1 MRDSLG
7 SSPEPERHLTTPEPQ
22 APSASKPSSKLLIA
36 STLAW
41 LAGLLGFL
49 VVVAVG
55 IPQIALHG
63 GIPILILLDGVLA
76 IALCVAGYLL
86 RKRRRTGGILAAAV
100 FGLSG
105 VSHLLTHT
113 LMTVGFGLTLIT
125 LLLVLSTWKELE

>member
-1 MRDSLG
+1 MIAS
-7 SSPEPERHLTTPEPQ
+7 EPQ
-22 APSASKPSSKLLIA
+22 PAAPRKPSTKLLLA

-63 GIPILILLDGVLA
+63 GLSLVFALDGVLA

-86 RKRRRTGGILAAAV
+86 RKRRKTGGILAAGV

-105 VSHLLTHT
+105 ASHLISHT
-113 LMTVGFGLTLIT
+113 LMTVGFGLTLVT
-125 LLLVLSTWKELE
+125 LLLVLSAWKELE

>member
-1 MRDSLG
+1 MT
-7 SSPEPERHLTTPEPQ
+7 SSEPQ
-22 APSASKPSSKLLIA
+22 PAAPPKPSTKLLIA

-63 GIPILILLDGVLA
+63 GLPLLIALDGLLA

-86 RKRRRTGGILAAAV
+86 RKRRKAGGILAAGV

-105 VSHLLTHT
+105 VSHLLSHT

-125 LLLVLSTWKELE
+125 LLLVLSAWKELE

>member
-1 MRDSLG
+1 MTAS
-7 SSPEPERHLTTPEPQ
+7 EPQ
-22 APSASKPSSKLLIA
+22 PPVRPRPSTKLLLA

-63 GIPILILLDGVLA
+63 GLPLLIALDGALA

-86 RKRRRTGGILAAAV
+86 RKRRKTGGILAAGV

-105 VSHLLTHT
+105 VSHLLSHT
-113 LMTVGFGLTLIT
+113 LVTVGFGLTLIT
-125 LLLVLSTWKELE
+125 LLLVLSAWQELE

>member
-1 MRDSLG
+1 MT
-7 SSPEPERHLTTPEPQ
+7 SSEPQ
-22 APSASKPSSKLLIA
+22 PAAPPKPSTKLLIA

-63 GIPILILLDGVLA
+63 GLPLLIALDGLLA

-86 RKRRRTGGILAAAV
+86 RKRRKAGGILAAGV

-105 VSHLLTHT
+105 VSHLLSHT
-113 LMTVGFGLTLIT
+113 LMTVGFGLTLMT
-125 LLLVLSTWKELE
+125 LLLVLSAWKELE